1 VVEKGGF
8 TGSWGISNGGVVE
21 NSQKRLKRFSRLGIG
36 LATLA
41 GTGAILVAASIA
53 GASTTPGS
61 PTSPAAVPGPKV
73 GEVKLT
79 WSAPADLGGGLT
91 TYMVASAP
99 VVGGV
104 TGTFSAA
111 TPTNSVAL
119 RATKTCTETYP
130 DLCAY
135 KISAKNSAGTS
146 AASTEARIVWT
157 VPSAPRSL
165 RAVSTDFS
173 DVDLTWKAPS
183 RSGGLAPTFS
193 VEKRID
199 GGSWVA
205 VSSGEAG
212 PTYTALSSCT
222 GGTSCM
228 YRVKAVNG
236 IGAGPWSNSAAL
248 RVTPGAPKDL
258 VVSVTSIHPETSGA
272 SAGAA
277 DTLVE
282 WTPPTVGLVDD
293 DYDVQSCLNLCNS
306 NTGTWSA
313 STNVVIGATPSL
325 ADDCGALQ
333 PTCSYRV
340 RSTNTRGGVSSW
352 VYRAISPFSP
362 TAVSA
367 ATGSAEN
374 LIDLTFS
381 GAAETGVGPAS
392 DRAYRFYTCEA
403 SCGSAGSWITDPNE
417 EITLDTISVYPH
429 TASIACTGGTN
440 CLVRMQSVYADFNG
454 STLTGITSAVGAL
467 LPGDPTGTTVVTGST
482 SGTVNVS
489 WTAPAVLGSPALTHY
504 ETRYSVDAGST
515 FSAWSSTGSTATT
528 RTITC
533 GAGNTCDVEVRAVNA
548 IGESDSDTGSANAA
562 SVPGAPTAMTV
573 VTGTNSGEVDASWTD
588 PAYLGDPALNDYET
602 RYSIDAGSTFSAWS
616 SNGGTGTTRT
626 ISCGAAN
633 TCVVEVRAVN
643 LIGASTSDS
652 DTAVAASAPG
662 APTGF
667 TAVLNTG
674 TGDADLA
681 WTAPALSQTIT
692 DYEYR
697 VSLDGGSTWGSWIS
711 LVSTSTSASF
721 AACSSTSTDTCHYQV
736 RAVNSIGN
744 GAASSTSGFSIP

>member
-1 VVEKGGF
+1 MV
-8 TGSWGISNGGVVE
+8 
-21 NSQKRLKRFSRLGIG
+21 NSQKRLRRFSRLVIG
-36 LATLA
+36 LATLI
-41 GTGAILVAASIA
+41 GTGIILFAASIA

-79 WSAPADLGGGLT
+79 WIAPADLGGGLT

-119 RATKTCTETYP
+119 RATKTCTETFP
-130 DLCAY
+130 NICAY

-146 AASTEARIVWT
+146 AASAEARIVWT

-173 DVDLTWKAPS
+173 DVDLTWKTPS

-212 PTYTALSSCT
+212 PTYTASSSCT

-248 RVTPGAPKDL
+248 RVTPGAPKNL
-258 VVSVTSIHPETSGA
+258 VVSVTATHPETSGA
-272 SAGAA
+272 SAGAT

-282 WTPPTVGLVDD
+282 WSPPTVGLVDD

-313 STNVVIGATPSL
+313 STTVVIGATPSL

-333 PTCSYRV
+333 RTCSYRV
-340 RSTNTRGGVSSW
+340 RSTNTRGGVSPW
-352 VYRAISPFSP
+352 IYRAIAPFSP

-367 ATGSAEN
+367 ATGSTEN
-374 LIDLTFS
+374 LIAVTFS

-392 DRAYRFYTCEA
+392 ARAYRFYTCEA
-403 SCGSAGSWITDPNE
+403 SCGSAGSWITDPDE

-429 TASIACTGGTN
+429 SASIACTGGVN
-440 CLVRMQSVYADFNG
+440 CLVRMQTVDADDNK
-454 STLTGITSAVGAL
+454 STLTGFASAVGAL

-504 ETRYSVDAGST
+504 ETRYSVDGST
-515 FSAWSSTGSTATT
+515 FSAWSSTGGTGIT
-528 RTITC
+528 RTISC

-548 IGESDSDTGSANAA
+548 IGESGADAGSADAA
-562 SVPGAPTAMTV
+562 SVPGTPTAMTV
-573 VTGTNSGEVDASWTD
+573 VTGTTSGTVDASWTA
-588 PAYLGDPALNDYET
+588 PGDSGTPALSDYET
-602 RYSIDAGSTFSAWS
+602 HYSINGGAFTSWS
-616 SNGGTGTTRT
+616 SLGGTGTNLT
-626 ISCGAAN
+626 ISCGAGN
-633 TCVVEVRAVN
+633 TCAVEVRAVN
-643 LIGASTSDS
+643 LIGASRSDS
-652 DTAVAASAPG
+652 DTAEAASAPG

-697 VSLDGGSTWGSWIS
+697 VSLNGGIWGSWIS
-711 LVSTSTSASF
+711 IGSTSTSASF
-721 AACSSTSTDTCHYQV
+721 AACSSTSADTCHYQV
-736 RAVNSIGN
+736 RAINSIGN